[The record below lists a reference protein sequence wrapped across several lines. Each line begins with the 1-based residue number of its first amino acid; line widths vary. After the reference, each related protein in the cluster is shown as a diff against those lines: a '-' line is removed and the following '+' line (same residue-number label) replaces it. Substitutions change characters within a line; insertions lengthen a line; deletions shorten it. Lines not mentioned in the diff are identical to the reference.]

1 MEMVDERYS
10 IKEVSEII
18 GFKPH
23 VIRYYE
29 KEFNLDIPRTSSN
42 RRYFTSKET
51 AQFQYIK
58 KLQEKG
64 LTNKQI
70 KDIFKSSKSK
80 DVVEC
85 HVDEIVENGLVIS
98 DEIISATS
106 KSVNNNET
114 PLKDDISN
122 SLNHAISLIKEFDYK
137 TDIEELSLKIDDL
150 KNQLVNQEKDI
161 LICENAKLKMKI
173 KERSY
178 EVAELKDKLKREQHK
193 KISIFSKLFANK

>member
-10 IKEVSEII
+10 IKEVSEMI

-29 KEFNLDIPRTSSN
+29 KEFDLDIPRTSSN
-42 RRYFTSKET
+42 RRYFTCKET

-70 KDIFKSSKSK
+70 KDVFKSSKNVVDHNINEIDENKLAILNEVIPAPSK
-80 DVVEC
+80 P
-85 HVDEIVENGLVIS
+85 I
-98 DEIISATS
+98 T
-106 KSVNNNET
+106 NNET
-114 PLKDDISN
+114 PLKKDICN
-122 SLNHAISLIKEFDYK
+122 SLNHAISLIKEFNYK

-193 KISIFSKLFANK
+193 KVSIFAKLFANK